1 MTAGTVGEKGEGTLP
16 GKEEPILPKNHPD
29 EKIPGSAG
37 GALRDWGTKE
47 EMGGYLGGMP

>member
-1 MTAGTVGEKGEGTLP
+1 MTAGTVGEKREGTP
-16 GKEEPILPKNHPD
+16 AGKEGSILPKKRPD

-47 EMGGYLGGMP
+47 EMGGYFGGMP